1 MSGFQVLCGDFA
13 HYQDPDEEWSVDGF
27 TTADAAAEYAR
38 RFVRDQVEH
47 MRAEYPDAEALKAAF
62 MMFGEYAIAPGF
74 EFAAWLDHCIANPA
88 TKRADTDYQAIDPN
102 R

>member
-1 MSGFQVLCGDFA
+1 MSTFQVLCGDFA

-27 TTADAAAEYAR
+27 RTEEAAAEYAR

-47 MRAEYPDAEALKAAF
+47 LRGEYPDPEALRGAF
-62 MMFGEYAIAPGF
+62 LMFGEYAIAPGF
-74 EFAAWLDHCIANPA
+74 ALKPWLDHCIANPA
-88 TKRADTDYQAIDPN
+88 TRKADTDYQALDPN

>member
-1 MSGFQVLCGDFA
+1 MSTFQVLCGDFA

-27 TTADAAAEYAR
+27 RTEDAAAEYAR

-47 MRAEYPDAEALKAAF
+47 LRGEYPDPEALRVAF
-62 MMFGEYAIAPGF
+62 LMFGEYAIAPGF
-74 EFAAWLDHCIANPA
+74 ELKSWLDHCIANPA
-88 TKRADTDYQAIDPN
+88 TRKADTDYQALDPS

>member
-1 MSGFQVLCGDFA
+1 MSTFQVLCGDFA
-13 HYQDPDEEWSVDGF
+13 HYQDPDEEWTVDGF
-27 TTADAAAEYAR
+27 RTAEAAAEYAR

-47 MRAEYPDAEALKAAF
+47 LRGEYPDAQALQGAF

-74 EFAAWLDHCIANPA
+74 QLAPWLEFCIANPA
-88 TKRADTDYQAIDPN
+88 ARKADTDYQALDPN

>member
-1 MSGFQVLCGDFA
+1 MSHAVLCGDFA

-27 TTADAAAEYAR
+27 ATAEAAAEYAR
-38 RFVRDQVEH
+38 RFVRDQVEAL
-47 MRAEYPDAEALKAAF
+47 RDEYATPAALREAYLA
-62 MMFGEYAIAPGF
+62 FGEYAIAPGF
-74 EFAAWLDHCIANPA
+74 DLPAWLDHCIATPA